1 MFDSSHGRTCLH
13 YAAYYGHAESLRAIL
28 SAAKS
33 APVSQS
39 WSAKPSSSS
48 TKLLL
53 ALSLSLL
60 MWSQMQGIR
69 ALRQRAGRHGGDAAA
84 PCGEAGVA
92 PLRPRPARERSHR
105 VRLKWRIRVSTRIP
119 PSLSLSSVRENAFL
133 CHNSSCLLRKPATFD
148 SPSRAR
154 APFFFLRFPGSTPL
168 HLAARGGNLDC
179 VRQLLSWG
187 ADRLQRDSVG

>member
-39 WSAKPSSSS
+39 WLAFVRALVS
-48 TKLLL
+48 TAQSVIFWLLL
-53 ALSLSLL
+53 ADVALEV
-60 MWSQMQGIR
+60 QGVR
-69 ALRQRAGRHGGDAAA
+69 PLRQREGRHRGDAAA
-84 PCGEAGVA
+84 LRGEAGVA
-92 PLRPRPARERSHR
+92 ALRSRLARERRHR
-105 VRLKWRIRVSTRIP
+105 VRVEWCMRVRIP
-119 PSLSLSSVRENAFL
+119 LSLSLPVGENAFL
-133 CHNSSCLLRKPATFD
+133 CDKKFASFEESCGMYLT
-148 SPSRAR
+148 RAR
-154 APFFFLRFPGSTPL
+154 ACFRFPGSTPL